1 MQVDDTLF
9 RVNECMFDQGSEK
22 AARLLARK
30 AERPDGVIL
39 LEDATATDFERFL
52 SAVYCKYVER
62 HGHVMRVDDLF
73 PRISDDPPLSTE
85 DDWASVLKLSHRFG
99 FKSMH
104 RLAAKHLLPLT
115 SYIDRVVLAHA
126 YEIDSW
132 LPQAYMDVC
141 ELALLPS
148 PADAHRLGFDV
159 FIKIATARQQIYSV
173 SGCVNLS
180 ERSKII
186 KNLFGSPSTPASV
199 KGADISVSFEEA
211 VEVPHPT
218 ESPPPRA
225 PVRASSPPV
234 ETQSSPPT
242 DQAAPAAPPA
252 LASTGQI
259 DASGSATLETLSASS
274 APPPVDAATPKPA
287 EKGKAA
293 ERGPSSSSDR
303 SKDAQVNRRPFTS
316 RISHG
321 PRPRPL
327 RHLWSQPSQRWRWQP
342 QSPPR
347 RHLSARRSRVLSL
360 PRLARGVPLR
370 LHREQSTPIQ
380 PLRDCGGRFP
390 RRVPRCHPRVHDPFA
405 AALMTTNS
413 WRLCAR
419 AVLKFISVHVF
430 LCALCVFC
438 TRTNR

>member
-303 SKDAQVNRRPFTS
+303 SKDAQVNRRVSSTTAITTPLHKPD
-316 RISHG
+316 I
-321 PRPRPL
+321 PRPSTETAPAPVVTAKSKMALAATKPTSSSSVGEKIPSTVSSTSSSRRPASSAS
-327 RHLWSQPSQRWRWQP
+327 RTVNSNPTSSGLWGSLSQARATVPSP
-342 QSPPR
+342 SPRPF
-347 RHLSARRSRVLSL
+347 RSRLDDD
-360 PRLARGVPLR
+360 
-370 LHREQSTPIQ
+370 E
-380 PLRDCGGRFP
+380 
-390 RRVPRCHPRVHDPFA
+390 
-405 AALMTTNS
+405 
-413 WRLCAR
+413 
-419 AVLKFISVHVF
+419 
-430 LCALCVFC
+430 
-438 TRTNR
+438 